1 MLVAN
6 VLSDFLHGITD
17 AVTDAIGNQGLYAVF
32 LLMLIDAVL
41 PAASEVVMVYA
52 GAVAS
57 GALAGQS
64 VTLFGYE
71 FADGFPAYVA
81 MATAGTIGYLIG
93 SIGGWALGDYLGRPW
108 LEQHG
113 RWLHLNAEKL
123 DRAERWF
130 DRWEEW
136 AVFLGRV
143 TPVVRSFISVPAGV
157 FRARFGPYVWL
168 TAARLGDLVLRIRRR
183 RLGGGGELGE
193 LPRGVPVRRLPRRGR
208 RRRRRRVARMAHR
221 QAPPEARGRA
231 GVAGGGFPCTEA
243 GTLGRS

>member
-6 VLSDFLHGITD
+6 VLSDLLHGITD

-32 LLMLIDAVL
+32 GLMLIDAVL

-57 GALAGQS
+57 GAFVDQS

-81 MATAGTIGYLIG
+81 MATAGTLGYLVG
-93 SIGGWALGDYLGRPW
+93 SILGWALGDYLGRPW
-108 LEQHG
+108 LEEHG
-113 RWLHLNAEKL
+113 RWFHLSADKL

-136 AVFLGRV
+136 AVFIGRV

-157 FRARFGPYVWL
+157 FRAHFRPYVWL
-168 TAARLGDLVLRIRRR
+168 TLLGSALWCFAFAGAGWAAGSNWESFHDAFKYVDYLVAAIVVAGAALLAWRLVKRRR
-183 RLGGGGELGE
+183 RPADE
-193 LPRGVPVRRLPRRGR
+193 P
-208 RRRRRRVARMAHR
+208 A
-221 QAPPEARGRA
+221 
-231 GVAGGGFPCTEA
+231 
-243 GTLGRS
+243 

>member
-6 VLSDFLHGITD
+6 VLSDLLHGITD

-32 LLMLIDAVL
+32 GLMLIDAVL

-57 GALAGQS
+57 GAFVDQS

-81 MATAGTIGYLIG
+81 MATAGTLGYLVG
-93 SIGGWALGDYLGRPW
+93 SILGWALGDYLGRPW
-108 LEQHG
+108 LEEHG
-113 RWLHLNAEKL
+113 RWFHLSADKL

-136 AVFLGRV
+136 AVFIGRV

-157 FRARFGPYVWL
+157 FRAHFRPYVWL
-168 TAARLGDLVLRIRRR
+168 TLLGSALWCFAFAGAGWAAGSNWESFHDAFKYVEYLVAAVVVAGAAWLAWRLVKRRR
-183 RLGGGGELGE
+183 RPADE
-193 LPRGVPVRRLPRRGR
+193 P
-208 RRRRRRVARMAHR
+208 A
-221 QAPPEARGRA
+221 
-231 GVAGGGFPCTEA
+231 
-243 GTLGRS
+243 